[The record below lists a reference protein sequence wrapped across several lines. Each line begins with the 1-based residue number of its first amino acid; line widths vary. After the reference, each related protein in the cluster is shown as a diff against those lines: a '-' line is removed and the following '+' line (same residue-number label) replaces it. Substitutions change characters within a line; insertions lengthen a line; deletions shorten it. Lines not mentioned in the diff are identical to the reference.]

1 MNSDISRATEADQD
15 GPRRDIRLR
24 QNPDGQWTARDLDH
38 GLTAQG
44 KTSRE
49 ALDALE
55 DVVEAVHGDGG
66 HTPTD
71 EELRELGVNPET
83 ARSQSGELPDVLG

>member
-1 MNSDISRATEADQD
+1 MATEADHEN
-15 GPRRDIRLR
+15 GPRRDIRLI

-44 KTSRE
+44 KTSRD

-55 DVVEAVHGDGG
+55 EVVEAVHDKGG
-66 HTPTD
+66 HEPTD
-71 EELRELGVNPET
+71 EELRELGVSPET
-83 ARSQSGELPDVLG
+83 ARSQSDELPDVLE